1 MKLPLGFRCD
11 CVVGD
16 VWRRDRV
23 AITTIGG
30 LRRHAQKCEVA
41 AAKLRQL
48 EDRDRLDG
56 IDRAK
61 SINKAA
67 R

>member
-1 MKLPLGFRCD
+1 MIAL
-11 CVVGD
+11 
-16 VWRRDRV
+16 
-23 AITTIGG
+23 
-30 LRRHAQKCEVA
+30 KCEVA

-48 EDRDRLDG
+48 EDHDRLND

>member
-1 MKLPLGFRCD
+1 MKLPLGFRCE
-11 CVVGD
+11 CAVGGP
-16 VWRRDRV
+16 WRREPV
-23 AITTIGG
+23 VITTIGG